1 MVFFSVFFSTW
12 KTQSFTWK
20 KSKKVPVKRK
30 NVYVKTK
37 NSKNVCV
44 KPKKCAWKCLKCQKS
59 ARESKKLCVKTVEKV
74 CVKANFCAWKKLK
87 KGQKIV
93 SRTLLVFTWKKKTL
107 VMIIVAMGREL
118 WGSTLERT
126 IIDVVE
132 AGGWG
137 IRHGKTFV
145 GAAEA
150 GEGLND
156 VGV

>member
-1 MVFFSVFFSTW
+1 MYFFFPKTEKKKTKFSVNELVSRPQTLPAKKKYGTFAWSSVFFSTW

-30 NVYVKTK
+30 NFYVKTK

-87 KGQKIV
+87 KGHKIV
-93 SRTLLVFTWKKKTL
+93 SRTLLVFTWKKKNTAL
-107 VMIIVAMGREL
+107 HH
-118 WGSTLERT
+118 S
-126 IIDVVE
+126 
-132 AGGWG
+132 
-137 IRHGKTFV
+137 
-145 GAAEA
+145 
-150 GEGLND
+150 
-156 VGV
+156 